1 MNTLVMVNE
10 PGVARRT
17 VDFTGAAIIKVASC
31 AALMHFREY
40 FAVSASAKPDRGGAP
55 FRTQQTPT
63 GGVVDAWSVVA
74 FSLTP

>member
-1 MNTLVMVNE
+1 MNTLVMVNA

-40 FAVSASAKPDRGGAP
+40 FAVSASAKPDRGGR
-55 FRTQQTPT
+55 FRTHQAPL
-63 GGVVDAWSVVA
+63 GGVVDAWPVVA
-74 FSLTP
+74 YSLAP